1 MDQQSLINRHYFS
14 DWGDILIIIN
24 NKPILFER
32 NPTLI
37 LVGHYYSI
45 SLSSLQSGHLKNVE
59 HNM

>member
-37 LVGHYYSI
+37 F
-45 SLSSLQSGHLKNVE
+45 
-59 HNM
+59 